1 MKLCMRYIL
10 CTFIAACNTKQ
21 PDKTGTNINPTD
33 SLINIGGTN
42 NDSIKVPGS
51 RLIAGNDCLTCHR
64 IEEKS
69 IGPSYRQIADRYE
82 FNEGNIENLAHRIIK
97 GGTGL
102 WGQTVMTPH
111 TNITELQAQEM
122 ARYILSLRNR
132 SDTIK

>member
-1 MKLCMRYIL
+1 MRYIL
-10 CTFIAACNTKQ
+10 CTFILACNTNQ
-21 PDKTGTNINPTD
+21 QDKTGTNINPTD
-33 SLINIGGTN
+33 SLTNIGGTN
-42 NDSIKVPGS
+42 NDSINAPGS
-51 RLIAGNDCLTCHR
+51 RLIAGSDCLTCHR

-69 IGPSYRQIADRYE
+69 VGPSYQQIANRYE

-111 TNITELQAQEM
+111 TTITELQAQEM

-132 SDTIK
+132 ADTIK